1 MIVNTISYNQ
11 CARHRPCDVIN
22 WITDLISVDVI
33 ELGTVV
39 QSVEAGDLAVGII
52 CICGMVIC

>member
-11 CARHRPCDVIN
+11 CALLRPCDVIN

-39 QSVEAGDLAVGII
+39 QSVEAGNLAAGII